1 MGSPD
6 GLIYLASPLAA
17 AAAAITGRLTDPRL
31 LLAETDVD
39 AGTQV

>member
-6 GLIYLASPLAA
+6 GFIYLASPLVA

-31 LLAETDVD
+31 LLAETHAESSRDE
-39 AGTQV
+39 